1 MDRTVTSPGKSLG
14 NIRRK
19 AVDLAHF
26 NPIRESRIGPEQTL
40 PLIMEPAA
48 DQVDLADWAR
58 NNREYIAEKLHS
70 HGGILFRGF
79 NLATPE
85 DFERVAAGVY
95 TEIYSEYGDLPREGA
110 GGKIYTSTPYP
121 EDKRILFHN
130 ESSHMNRWPTR
141 ISFFCVIAAKEG
153 GCSPVVDCR
162 KVYQGL
168 DPAIRRDF
176 EEKGLMYVR
185 NFSDGLDVSWQ
196 HFFQTEDRTEVEDA
210 CHKQGFMC
218 EWVGKDSLR
227 VKQRCRAVLRHPV
240 TGELSFFNQVQL
252 HHVHCLDSAV
262 RESVLSIFKRED
274 LPRHV
279 YFGDG
284 SEISDGVMDHVGE
297 IYEKNAVRFTW
308 HEGDMVSLDNM
319 LTAHARD
326 SYVGPR
332 KIVVALGDL
341 VEGAEVDRLN
351 HAATK
356 PVSNMV

>member
-1 MDRTVTSPGKSLG
+1 MERTMLSPGKCLG
-14 NIRRK
+14 AIRRK

-26 NPIRESRIGPEQTL
+26 NPIKESQMAPDQSL

-58 NNREYIAEKLHS
+58 NNRDYIAQKLHI

-79 NLATPE
+79 NLKTPQ

-95 TEIYSEYGDLPREGA
+95 TELFSEYGDLPREGA
-110 GGKIYTSTPYP
+110 GGKIYSSTPYP
-121 EDKRILFHN
+121 EDKCILYHN

-153 GCSPVVDCR
+153 GCSPIVDCR
-162 KVYQGL
+162 KVYQQL
-168 DPAIRRDF
+168 DPNVRQKF

-196 HFFQTEDRTEVEDA
+196 HFFQTNDRSVVEDTCGGQA
-210 CHKQGFMC
+210 FIC
-218 EWVGKDSLR
+218 EWVGKDNLR

-252 HHVHCLDSAV
+252 HHVHCLDPDV
-262 RESVLSIFKRED
+262 RESLLSIFKRED

-279 YFGDG
+279 YYGDG
-284 SEISDGVMDHVGE
+284 SEIEDSIVDHVGE
-297 IYEKNAVRFTW
+297 AYEKNAVRFTW
-308 HEGDMVSLDNM
+308 REGDMVSLDNM
-319 LTAHARD
+319 IVAHARD
-326 SYVGPR
+326 SFVGPR

-341 VEGAEVDRLN
+341 IEGTEVDRIN
-351 HAATK
+351 STR
-356 PVSNMV
+356 V